1 MFAAMARYKV
11 GLETRD
17 RILDA
22 VRNSLASRGLEG
34 TTISAICGAAG
45 VQAGSFYN
53 LFDSKEQAILAVIR
67 EAIEAVDPDPQ
78 GAGTDGLAD
87 LVHAYVK
94 FITGQPDL
102 ARVYIRVGVGE
113 GLGDGATA
121 ETFLAHHGRRVERFA
136 EALTRS
142 GLNTDE
148 ARMRAESMLATLN
161 GLAVQW
167 LLDPATDFE
176 AHADRLLEQ

>member
-1 MFAAMARYKV
+1 MARYKV

-22 VRNSLASRGLEG
+22 VRSSLASRGLEG
-34 TTISAICGAAG
+34 TTINSICQAAG

-53 LFDSKEQAILAVIR
+53 LFDSKEQAILAVVR
-67 EAIEAVDPDPQ
+67 EAIEAVDPDPK
-78 GAGTDGLAD
+78 GVHTDSLAD
-87 LVHAYVK
+87 LVGAYVK
-94 FITGQPDL
+94 FITGEPDL

-121 ETFLAHHGRRVERFA
+121 ETFLAHHRRRVERFA
-136 EALTRS
+136 DALARQVSGIDPEEAQ
-142 GLNTDE
+142 
-148 ARMRAESMLATLN
+148 MRAESMLATLN

-176 AHADRLLEQ
+176 AHAERLLV